1 MSAQERSNVIT
12 RVEQTQWGKRRLLA
26 QLQVPRSTYYRWR
39 ARELQGK
46 QECPAAITRVPWNR
60 LSSPEEAAVLAAA
73 RESPEW
79 SSRQLAT
86 WVTDH
91 LRLSV
96 GESTVYRILKRE
108 GHHVRNSSTVP
119 IPPLSRVLAL
129 IGDREQLRH
138 RSAARP
144 VVKPPEIQLVAGKE
158 YQRKTTGPHQMWA
171 TDASYFRV
179 RGWGYYYMVTV
190 MDDYSRS
197 ILAWKLQ
204 LDMTADSLIQVL
216 QLAVDVTGMTEVPL
230 EDRTRLLSD
239 NGSGYVSRAFRDYLN
254 LIGIRHI
261 LAAPYHPQTNGKLER
276 YHQSIKHEVNQVPY
290 EVPGDLEVAI
300 AGFVDY
306 YNNRRY
312 TKDLALGNVTPDS
325 SSTALHKAL
334 GNVTPDDV
342 LHGRREG
349 ILIKRSEVKAQT
361 LASRKRYNHL
371 LRESYNTAISP

>member
-12 RVEQTQWGKRRLLA
+12 RVEQTQWGKRRLLT
-26 QLQVPRSTYYRWR
+26 QLQVPKSTYYRWR

-46 QECPAAITRVPWNR
+46 QDSSTASTRIPWNR
-60 LSSPEEAAVLAAA
+60 LSSPEETAVLAAA

-86 WVTDH
+86 WITDH

-108 GHHVRNSSTVP
+108 G
-119 IPPLSRVLAL
+119 L
-129 IGDREQLRH
+129 
-138 RSAARP
+138 
-144 VVKPPEIQLVAGKE
+144 VKPPEMQLVAGKE
-158 YQRKTTGPHQMWA
+158 YQRKTSGPHQMWA

-179 RGWGYYYMVTV
+179 REWGYYYMVTV

-204 LDMTADSLIQVL
+204 LDMTADSLIQVV
-216 QLAVDVTGMTEVPL
+216 QLAIDVTGMTEVPL

-239 NGSGYVSRAFRDYLN
+239 NGPGYVSRAFRDYLG
-254 LIGIRHI
+254 LVGIRHI

-276 YHQSIKHEVNQVPY
+276 YHQSIKQEVNQVTY

-312 TKDLALGNVTPDS
+312 
-325 SSTALHKAL
+325 HKAL

-342 LHGRREG
+342 LKGRRDG
-349 ILIKRSEVKAQT
+349 ILIRRREVKAQT
-361 LASRKRYNHL
+361 LQWRQRYNRQR
-371 LRESYNTAISP
+371 RESSNAAISP

>member
-1 MSAQERSNVIT
+1 MSAEEKSEVIS
-12 RVEQTQWGKRRLLA
+12 RVERAQRGKRRLLT
-26 QLQVPRSTYYRWR
+26 QLQVPKSTYYRWR

-46 QECPAAITRVPWNR
+46 QHSSTASTRIPWNR

-86 WVTDH
+86 WITDH

-108 GHHVRNSSTVP
+108 G
-119 IPPLSRVLAL
+119 L
-129 IGDREQLRH
+129 
-138 RSAARP
+138 
-144 VVKPPEIQLVAGKE
+144 VKPPDMKLVAGKE
-158 YQRKTTGPHQMWA
+158 DQRKTSGPHQMWA

-179 RGWGYYYMVTV
+179 VGWGYYYMVTV

-204 LDMTADSLIQVL
+204 RDMTADSLIQVV
-216 QLAVDVTGMTEVPL
+216 QLAVDVTGMTDVPL

-239 NGSGYVSRAFRDYLN
+239 NGSGYVSRAFRDYLSQV
-254 LIGIRHI
+254 GIRHI

-300 AGFVDY
+300 SGFVDY

-312 TKDLALGNVTPDS
+312 
-325 SSTALHKAL
+325 HKAL

-342 LHGRREG
+342 LRGRRDG
-349 ILIKRSEVKAQT
+349 ILIRRREVKAQT
-361 LASRKRYNHL
+361 LQWRQRYNRQR
-371 LRESYNTAISP
+371 RESYNAAIPH

>member
-1 MSAQERSNVIT
+1 MSAEERSEVLT
-12 RVEQTQWGKRRLLA
+12 RVEETQWGKRKLLTE
-26 QLQVPRSTYYRWR
+26 LQVPKSTYYRWR
-39 ARELQGK
+39 ARDREGIQNWSA
-46 QECPAAITRVPWNR
+46 PSTRIPWNR
-60 LSSPEEAAVLAAA
+60 LSPPEEAAVLAVA

-86 WVTDH
+86 WITDH
-91 LRLSV
+91 LGLSV
-96 GESTVYRILKRE
+96 GESTVYRLLKRE
-108 GHHVRNSSTVP
+108 G
-119 IPPLSRVLAL
+119 L
-129 IGDREQLRH
+129 
-138 RSAARP
+138 
-144 VVKPPEIQLVAGKE
+144 VKPPEMKLVAGKE
-158 YQRKTTGPHQMWA
+158 YQRKTSGPHQMWA

-179 RGWGYYYMVTV
+179 VGWGYYYMVTV

-204 LDMTADSLIQVL
+204 LDMTADSLIQVV

-239 NGSGYVSRAFRDYLN
+239 NGSGYVSRAFRDYLS
-254 LIGIRHI
+254 LVGIRHI
-261 LAAPYHPQTNGKLER
+261 RAAPYHPQTNGKLER
-276 YHQSIKHEVNQVPY
+276 YHQSIKQEVNQVPY
-290 EVPGDLEVAI
+290 EVPGDLEEAI

-306 YNNRRY
+306 YNHRRY
-312 TKDLALGNVTPDS
+312 
-325 SSTALHKAL
+325 HKAL

-349 ILIKRSEVKAQT
+349 ILINRREMKAQT